1 MQATTE
7 RALVSIFRSPRR
19 AEMYL
24 YLPRPADFATL
35 PEALRTQFGEAEH
48 VMDLLLTPQRKLAR
62 VDVLRVLAAINQQ
75 GFYLQMPP
83 STTASM
89 QPQARDD

>member
-1 MQATTE
+1 MQPTHE

-24 YLPRPADFATL
+24 YLPRPAQFDQL
-35 PEALRTQFGEAEH
+35 PEALQVQFGKPEH
-48 VMDLLLTPQRKLAR
+48 VMDLLLTPERQLAR
-62 VDVLRVLAAINQQ
+62 VDVQRVLDGILER

-83 STTASM
+83 STTTLASW
-89 QPQARDD
+89 QRES

>member
-1 MQATTE
+1 MQPTSE

-24 YLPRPADFATL
+24 YLPRPAQFDAL
-35 PEALRTQFGEAEH
+35 PEALQTQFGEPEH
-48 VMDLLLTPQRKLAR
+48 VMDLLLTPERRLAR
-62 VDVLRVLAAINQQ
+62 VDVVRVLNDITDK

-83 STTASM
+83 SAPSLANW
-89 QPQARDD
+89 QRDN

>member
-1 MQATTE
+1 MQPTNE

-24 YLPRPADFATL
+24 YLARPAAFDQL
-35 PEALRTQFGEAEH
+35 PDALQTQFGEPEH
-48 VMDLLLTPQRKLAR
+48 VMDLLLTPERRLAR
-62 VDVLRVLAAINQQ
+62 VDVTRVLDAIVEK

-83 STTASM
+83 STDSLANW
-89 QPQARDD
+89 QRDS

>member
-24 YLPRPADFATL
+24 YMARPARFESL
-35 PEALRTQFGEAEH
+35 PEALLQQFGEPEH
-48 VMDLLLTPQRKLAR
+48 VMDLLLTPQRRLAR
-62 VDVLRVLAAINQQ
+62 VDVSRVLAGIVEQ

-83 STTASM
+83 TQQSLADW
-89 QPQARDD
+89 QRDS

>member
-1 MQATTE
+1 MQPTTE

-24 YLPRPADFATL
+24 YLPRPAQFDEL
-35 PEALRTQFGEAEH
+35 PEALQTQFGEPEH
-48 VMDLLLTPQRKLAR
+48 VMDLLLTPERRLAR
-62 VDVLRVLAAINQQ
+62 VDVVRVLNDIIEK

-83 STTASM
+83 SAATLANWQGDS
-89 QPQARDD
+89 

>member
-1 MQATTE
+1 MQPTAE

-24 YLPRPADFATL
+24 YLPRPAQFDTL
-35 PEALRTQFGEAEH
+35 PEALRTQFGEPEH
-48 VMDLLLTPQRKLAR
+48 VMDLLLTPERKLAR
-62 VDVLRVLAAINQQ
+62 VDVSRVLEAVLQQ

-83 STTASM
+83 SQDTLASW
-89 QPQARDD
+89 QRDN

>member
-1 MQATTE
+1 MQPTTE

-24 YLPRPADFATL
+24 YLPRPAQFDDL
-35 PEALRTQFGEAEH
+35 PEALQSQFGEPEH
-48 VMDLLLTPQRKLAR
+48 VMDLLLTPERRLAR
-62 VDVLRVLAAINQQ
+62 VDVVRVLDAIAEK

-83 STTASM
+83 SAETLANW
-89 QPQARDD
+89 QRDN

>member
-1 MQATTE
+1 MQPTTE

-24 YLPRPADFATL
+24 YLPRPAQFDKL
-35 PEALRTQFGEAEH
+35 PEALQTQFGEPEH
-48 VMDLLLTPQRKLAR
+48 VMDLLLTPERRLAR
-62 VDVLRVLAAINQQ
+62 VDVVRVLNDIIDK

-83 STTASM
+83 STPTLAPG
-89 QPQARDD
+89 QGDN